1 MVQLTNHGTNG
12 RAFQAATSGNTRHA
26 QERMQQRAIPML
38 VVDLIRSNGSCMRHN
53 GADIFFIDK
62 EARRRLRR
70 ELGGDRSVRLLEPW
84 LGHYL
89 VIGDDGGLITA
100 APRFGRLKR
109 P

>member
-1 MVQLTNHGTNG
+1 MVQLTNHRTDG
-12 RAFQAATSGNTRHA
+12 RAFQAATSGHTRHA
-26 QERMQQRAIPML
+26 QERLQQRAIPML

-89 VIGDDGGLITA
+89 VIGDDGQLITA
-100 APRFGRLKR
+100 AARTGRLKR